1 MDRPT
6 LRLFRLVSASIALS
20 GALSGCEQQT
30 YEEPKG
36 GGYVEESAADPAVD
50 GAADPAAP
58 RARSA
63 YGKAKEYAEKVINE
77 DVAEYQRK
85 LMEEADRKP

>member
-1 MDRPT
+1 MT
-6 LRLFRLVSASIALS
+6 HSALGLFRLVVAGAVGLAS
-20 GALSGCEQQT
+20 LSGCEEQASD
-30 YEEPKG
+30 EPRG
-36 GGYVEESAADPAVD
+36 GGYVESPAPTPADQPVAE
-50 GAADPAAP
+50 PAAP

>member
-1 MDRPT
+1 
-6 LRLFRLVSASIALS
+6 VIA
-20 GALSGCEQQT
+20 GVALLAGCEQHA

-36 GGYVEESAADPAVD
+36 GGYTEEAAPAPAEE
-50 GAADPAAP
+50 GAAQPAAP
-58 RARSA
+58 GARSA